1 MNRKINLDKIFNK
14 NRSPLYNSILVL
26 ILLVTIVVVLGII
39 FGGLSLV
46 VWGLGNAIIWIF
58 NLSATW
64 SFLQSL
70 VTVLVLWGIKMLLK
84 WILGDK

>member
-1 MNRKINLDKIFNK
+1 MDKKLDLDKIFDK
-14 NRSPLYNSILVL
+14 NRSPLYNSMLVL
-26 ILLVTIVVVLGII
+26 ILLVTIVVFLGIV

-70 VTVLVLWGIKMLLK
+70 VTVLVLWGIKMLLNVY
-84 WILGDK
+84 IGDK